1 MRRPLFAA
9 LAGIAAA
16 VWLTVF
22 LIPWCPRDYEPLR
35 GSRLFLD
42 GNVCGL
48 ESKREGDSI
57 VYPNGVHQSL
67 LVNKHLKSI

>member
-16 VWLTVF
+16 VWLTVL
-22 LIPWCPRDYEPLR
+22 LIPWSLRDYEPLR

-42 GNVCGL
+42 GTVCGL
-48 ESKREGDSI
+48 EGTASYGE
-57 VYPNGVHQSL
+57 
-67 LVNKHLKSI
+67 